1 MLEYAY
7 EGRSFNQ
14 KKLSP
19 SQNESYHLYKGGVG
33 RQRGQLVSL
42 QSPTIELKARSE
54 ASGVRMKVLVTG
66 ATGALGSNLA
76 KRLLAEGHNVFSI
89 RHDESPIDSAKVLGI
104 DSKITWSRGDVVDET
119 LVKRVISDYDI
130 DLVYH
135 LAALP
140 IVRVGTRTVRPLYDV
155 NLMGTLSILEALKEQ
170 TASGFDVGMV
180 MMSTD
185 KVYGETTY
193 GRQYLETD
201 PLDAMAPYETSKACA
216 DMTCRMFQRMGYIKR
231 LSVVRPSNIYG
242 PGDMNPR
249 LIPNTI
255 RKCLKQQPPIIYK
268 GITYVR
274 EFTFVDDFVDAMLRV
289 GKFTLQQNG
298 EIAEV
303 FNIGSGETY
312 TQEAVINLVLGS
324 FPGLRSTVEE
334 PPPHTR
340 IEISYQAL
348 NHSKIAK
355 QLGWQSK
362 TTFAMGL
369 TRTIDWWKTHPEL
382 WN

>member
-1 MLEYAY
+1 
-7 EGRSFNQ
+7 
-14 KKLSP
+14 
-19 SQNESYHLYKGGVG
+19 
-33 RQRGQLVSL
+33 
-42 QSPTIELKARSE
+42 
-54 ASGVRMKVLVTG
+54 MKVLVTG

-76 KRLLAEGHNVFSI
+76 KRLLAETHQVFSI
-89 RHDESPIDSAKVLGI
+89 KHDDAPYDSAKLFGI
-104 DSKITWSRGDVVDET
+104 EDKITWSKGDIVDET

-193 GRQYLETD
+193 GRKYLETD

-242 PGDMNPR
+242 PGDMNSR

-255 RKCLKQQPPIIYK
+255 RKCLKHQPPIIYK

-274 EFTFVDDFVDAMLRV
+274 EFTYVDDFVDAMIRV

-298 EIAEV
+298 EIAET
-303 FNIGSGETY
+303 FNIGSGETFA
-312 TQEAVINLVLGS
+312 QEAVINTILES
-324 FPGLRSTVEE
+324 FPGLRSIVEE

-340 IEISYQAL
+340 IEIPYQAL
-348 NHSKIAK
+348 NHSKITT
-355 QLGWQSK
+355 QMGWQPRTSFPAGLSK
-362 TTFAMGL
+362 T
-369 TRTIDWWKTHPEL
+369 IEWWKSHPEL
-382 WN
+382 LN

>member
-1 MLEYAY
+1 
-7 EGRSFNQ
+7 
-14 KKLSP
+14 
-19 SQNESYHLYKGGVG
+19 
-33 RQRGQLVSL
+33 
-42 QSPTIELKARSE
+42 
-54 ASGVRMKVLVTG
+54 MKVLVTR

-76 KRLLAEGHNVFSI
+76 KRLLAEGYSVFSI
-89 RHDESPIDSAKVLGI
+89 RHDESPVDSAKVLGT
-104 DSKITWSRGDVVDET
+104 DDKITWSRGDVVDET
-119 LVKRVISDYDI
+119 LVRRVISDYDI

-135 LAALP
+135 LSTLP

-155 NLMGTLSILEALKEQ
+155 NLIGTLIMLEALKEQ
-170 TASGFDVGMV
+170 IGSGFDVGMV

-185 KVYGETTY
+185 KVYSETTY

-201 PLDAMAPYETSKACA
+201 PLDAMAPYETPKACA

-231 LSVVRPSNIYG
+231 LRVVRPSNIYG

-255 RKCLKQQPPIIYK
+255 RKCLRQQPPIIYK

-274 EFTFVDDFVDAMLRV
+274 EFTFVDDFIDAMVRV

-312 TQEAVINLVLGS
+312 TQEVVINLVLGS
-324 FPGLRSTVEE
+324 FRGLRSIVEE
-334 PPPHTR
+334 PPPHIR
-340 IEISYQAL
+340 IEIPYQAL
-348 NHSKIAK
+348 NHSKITK
-355 QLGWQSK
+355 QMEWQPKTGFPVGLSK
-362 TTFAMGL
+362 T
-369 TRTIDWWKTHPEL
+369 IEWWKTPPEL

>member
-1 MLEYAY
+1 
-7 EGRSFNQ
+7 
-14 KKLSP
+14 
-19 SQNESYHLYKGGVG
+19 
-33 RQRGQLVSL
+33 
-42 QSPTIELKARSE
+42 
-54 ASGVRMKVLVTG
+54 MKVLVTG

-76 KRLLAEGHNVFSI
+76 KGLLSEGHSVFSI
-89 RHDESPIDSAKVLGI
+89 SHDESPIDSAKILGI
-104 DSKITWSRGDVVDET
+104 SDKITWSRGDVVDET

-185 KVYGETTY
+185 KVYGEATY
-193 GRQYLETD
+193 GRRYLETD

-216 DMTCRMFQRMGYIKR
+216 DITCRMFHRMGYIKR
-231 LSVVRPSNIYG
+231 LGVVRPSNIYG
-242 PGDMNPR
+242 PGDMNQR

-255 RKCLKQQPPIIYK
+255 RKCLNHQPPIIYK

-274 EFTFVDDFVDAMLRV
+274 EFTYVDDFVDAMIRV
-289 GKFTLQQNG
+289 GKFTLKQDGNVA
-298 EIAEV
+298 EI
-303 FNIGSGETY
+303 FNIGSGETFN
-312 TQEAVINLVLGS
+312 QEAVINLILTN
-324 FPGLRSTVEE
+324 FPGLKPSVEE

-340 IEISYQAL
+340 IEIPYQAL
-348 NHSKIAK
+348 DHSRIVK
-355 QLGWQSK
+355 QLGWQPNTAFTLGLSK
-362 TTFAMGL
+362 TIG
-369 TRTIDWWKTHPEL
+369 WWKTHPEL
-382 WN
+382 WRQTVEPIGLKVG

>member
-1 MLEYAY
+1 
-7 EGRSFNQ
+7 
-14 KKLSP
+14 
-19 SQNESYHLYKGGVG
+19 
-33 RQRGQLVSL
+33 
-42 QSPTIELKARSE
+42 
-54 ASGVRMKVLVTG
+54 MKVLVTG

-76 KRLLAEGHNVFSI
+76 KRLLAEGHNVVSI

-274 EFTFVDDFVDAMLRV
+274 EFTFVDDFVDAMIRV

-340 IEISYQAL
+340 IEIPYQAL
-348 NHSKIAK
+348 NHSKISK
-355 QLGWQSK
+355 QLGWQAKTSFPVGLSK
-362 TTFAMGL
+362 T
-369 TRTIDWWKTHPEL
+369 IEWWKTHSEL

>member
-1 MLEYAY
+1 
-7 EGRSFNQ
+7 
-14 KKLSP
+14 
-19 SQNESYHLYKGGVG
+19 
-33 RQRGQLVSL
+33 
-42 QSPTIELKARSE
+42 
-54 ASGVRMKVLVTG
+54 MKVLVTG

-76 KRLLAEGHNVFSI
+76 KRLLAEGHSVFSI
-89 RHDESPIDSAKVLGI
+89 RHDESPIDPAKVLGI
-104 DSKITWSRGDVVDET
+104 DEKITWSRGDIVDET

-140 IVRVGTRTVRPLYDV
+140 LVRVGTRTVRPLYDV

-201 PLDAMAPYETSKACA
+201 SLDAMAPYETSKACA
-216 DMTCRMFQRMGYIKR
+216 DMTCRMFQRMGY
-231 LSVVRPSNIYG
+231 
-242 PGDMNPR
+242 M
-249 LIPNTI
+249 
-255 RKCLKQQPPIIYK
+255 

-274 EFTFVDDFVDAMLRV
+274 EFTFVDDFVDAMIRV

-312 TQEAVINLVLGS
+312 TQEAVINLVLRS
-324 FPGLRSTVEE
+324 FPGLRSAVEE

-340 IEISYQAL
+340 IEIPYQAL
-348 NHSKIAK
+348 NHSKISK
-355 QLGWQSK
+355 QLGWQAKTGFPAGLSK
-362 TTFAMGL
+362 T
-369 TRTIDWWKTHPEL
+369 IEWWKAHPEL